1 MLDSVSL
8 PSLSQLQAWETDHLC
23 RAATHWSN
31 TADDWQ
37 NSFDRVAREMASPGG
52 FYWRG
57 AAAESAQTRVNTDRA
72 RVLGAADDLRVASAI
87 ARAATDEIAAAKS
100 RALNAVGEAHGQ
112 GFIVSEDL
120 TVTDRLVSSTPAEHA
135 ARVAQAQI
143 FATNIRRRALMLV
156 ATDERFA
163 SRIASAVTGLGDLA
177 FTESPTHDRQDRVVQ
192 AVDFSQS
199 PPPPEPNEPQPPR
212 GLPPEGISP
221 PVAGDLTPGP
231 ASRPSEAGK
240 GGQSLWDENGGEWR
254 YFPGDRYHNPHWD
267 FNPHN
272 VPNSPWD
279 NVPIGDL
286 PPVKDNPIITG
297 LPPWLA
303 DPEVPGALGPPQNPL
318 LAPFP
323 GADMPTPTPLP
334 TPPSWVPP
342 DVFPDVHID
351 APNPQDLENAGAT
364 GTGVVAGGGLL
375 ALLYMI
381 FVQN

>member
-1 MLDSVSL
+1 MRASVPL
-8 PSLSQLQAWETDHLC
+8 PSLSQVQNWEIDHLSQ
-23 RAATHWSN
+23 AATHWSN

-37 NSFDRVAREMASPGG
+37 NSFDRVAQQMPSPGG
-52 FYWRG
+52 FSWHG
-57 AAAESAQTRVNTDRA
+57 EGAESAQTRATADRA
-72 RVLGAADDLRVASAI
+72 KVRGASDDLRVASAI
-87 ARAATDEIAAAKS
+87 ARAAVNEITAAKS
-100 RALNAVGEAHGQ
+100 KVLNAVGEAHGQ
-112 GFIVSEDL
+112 GFAVGEDL
-120 TVTDRLVSSTPAEHA
+120 TITDRLISSTATERA
-135 ARVAQAQI
+135 ARVAQAQS
-143 FATNIRRRALMLV
+143 FAADIRARALTLV
-156 ATDERFA
+156 ATDEKFA
-163 SRIASAVTGLGDLA
+163 SQIASTVTGLGDLA
-177 FTESPTHDRQDRVVQ
+177 FIESPSHRRRDSALQ
-192 AVDFSQS
+192 ALDFSES
-199 PPPPEPNEPQPPR
+199 PPPPEPTEPQPPR
-212 GLPPEGISP
+212 GLPPEGVSP
-221 PVAGDLTPGP
+221 PVAGDLTQGP

-267 FNPHN
+267 FNPHS

-286 PPVKDNPIITG
+286 PPVKDNPIITV

-303 DPEVPGALGPPQNPL
+303 DSAVPGTTGPPQSPL

-323 GADMPTPTPLP
+323 GADMPAPRPFS
-334 TPPSWVPP
+334 TPPAWEPA

-351 APNPQDLENAGAT
+351 VPNPQDLENAGAA